1 MHGNIRVRLGYTYRD
16 TPVTEIEEMFG
27 LQPLHDRR
35 KCTDLVFLH
44 KLVSGLL
51 DSPSLLSDINI
62 LIPTGTRSRSVFLRI
77 NLKITLLTME
87 LIDFCVWRAKLPIL
101 TSSPILCTPCEGSY
115 AANHDWL
122 TGSRSLCFKRNNASV
137 TDSCKVFSM
146 LSHSAPKM
154 FFRLLLFTISIMTA
168 ELSEIKCIDGDYK
181 LYPYDCAKFMQCD
194 HGGWVVRDCEPGT
207 HWNPAIEKCD
217 WPYKVDCKAVSADI
231 SETKCMD
238 GQYEPYPFDCAKFKQ
253 CDHGRWLVRDC
264 GPGTHWNQAIKTCD
278 WPYNVDCTPLKTEAP
293 YTTVRPYPCIDI
305 R

>member
-1 MHGNIRVRLGYTYRD
+1 M
-16 TPVTEIEEMFG
+16 M
-27 LQPLHDRR
+27 
-35 KCTDLVFLH
+35 
-44 KLVSGLL
+44 
-51 DSPSLLSDINI
+51 
-62 LIPTGTRSRSVFLRI
+62 
-77 NLKITLLTME
+77 
-87 LIDFCVWRAKLPIL
+87 
-101 TSSPILCTPCEGSY
+101 
-115 AANHDWL
+115 
-122 TGSRSLCFKRNNASV
+122 
-137 TDSCKVFSM
+137 
-146 LSHSAPKM
+146 SHSAPKM

-194 HGGWVVRDCEPGT
+194 HGGWVVRDCAPGT

-217 WPYKVDCKAVSADI
+217 WPYNVDCKAVSADISETKCMDGQYEPYPFDCAKFKQCDHGRWLVRDCGPGTHWNQAIKTCDWPYNVDCTAVSADI